1 MELCLGSPLRV
12 LTLSVLL
19 VGQVT
24 DSESIDYYC
33 FLLSSIIS
41 FKIKSLLHTVT
52 FECDRPGIGP
62 HLVWNLLV
70 APDG

>member
-41 FKIKSLLHTVT
+41 FKIKSLGSSRRGAVVNKSD
-52 FECDRPGIGP
+52 EEP
-62 HLVWNLLV
+62 
-70 APDG
+70 